1 MSRANRLIG
10 DGGPQKIEGGKAKAK
25 TDHIRHQASGISH
38 QPSKEGEQTTFVTLQ
53 LPAISHQP
61 QPSPTIGSFLGFLDL
76 SDSKINHK
84 LHCRMARSNF
94 ANLVLAV
101 LLVAGPAALTTAYV
115 VPPSA
120 SRIGSLAGGSS
131 FSASVAPRVSD
142 VRHASSSSSADMTMR
157 LSVPSALRSFNKKFR
172 GASAA
177 GSSSN
182 SRIGMSDEAAAAE
195 PEDEKKSILQ
205 KVSIET
211 CVSCYRANTLIRRA
225 TIIQ

>member
-1 MSRANRLIG
+1 
-10 DGGPQKIEGGKAKAK
+10 
-25 TDHIRHQASGISH
+25 
-38 QPSKEGEQTTFVTLQ
+38 
-53 LPAISHQP
+53 
-61 QPSPTIGSFLGFLDL
+61 
-76 SDSKINHK
+76 
-84 LHCRMARSNF
+84 MARSNF

-182 SRIGMSDEAAAAE
+182 SRIGMSDAAAAAE

-211 CVSCYRANTLIRRA
+211 CVSCYRANTLILGYLSSHKTCHNHSMTYRA
-225 TIIQ
+225 IFANLLLDPTLHLPFSPIYIIFLFASQRPLSSRISSPQPMSARSFCLWRSCFSAFFSTTPSFAIPRMC